1 MRDLW
6 VARHGATADSDA
18 GVMNADLGRQRSLS
32 EAGREQAR
40 AMAAVLAAEPIGIC
54 LTSEFARTVET
65 AELAVAGRGIEL
77 RVMPALNEVQ
87 CGDEFEGRPYT
98 EYFSW
103 TVENG
108 IFAKPPGAGSDCF
121 VDTLFRIYHA
131 WQEIIFRSEDSGL
144 IVTHGLLVSFALR
157 MLTLQ
162 SGQMLYPLPDAH
174 PAGLHRLIAN
184 DVSRGLSQ
192 VPGLLLA
199 AAQADEAGRHW
210 AERFGPKVG

>member
-6 VARHGATADSDA
+6 VARHGATADSEA
-18 GVMNADLGRQRSLS
+18 GVMNADLARQRSLS
-32 EAGREQAR
+32 QAGREQAL
-40 AMAAVLAAEPIGIC
+40 AMAAVLAAEPIGVC

-65 AELAVAGRGIEL
+65 AELAVAGRCIEL
-77 RVMPALNEVQ
+77 RIMPALNEVQ

-103 TVENG
+103 TVKNG
-108 IFAKPPGAGSDCF
+108 IFAKPPGAGGDCF
-121 VDTLFRIYHA
+121 VDTLFRIYRA
-131 WQEIIFRSEDSGL
+131 WQEIIFRSEDTGL

-157 MLTLQ
+157 MR

-174 PAGLHRLIAN
+174 PAGLHRLDAT
-184 DVSRGLSQ
+184 DVSRGLSH
-192 VPGLLLA
+192 VPELLLT